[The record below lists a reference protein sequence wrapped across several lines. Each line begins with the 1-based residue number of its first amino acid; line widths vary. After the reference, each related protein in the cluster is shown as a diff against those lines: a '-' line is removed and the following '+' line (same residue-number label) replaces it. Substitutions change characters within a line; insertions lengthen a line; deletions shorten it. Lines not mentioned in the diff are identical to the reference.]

1 MDLGRVHNADKIDFV
16 ASVYK
21 ALRIP
26 QQCEENCRD
35 FSLTEQVEW
44 KRPMAYR
51 NAKLSQHQLDFLLD
65 FRRFRVS
72 YLCRQLLIQLLIVI
86 IQLVT
91 DAAQRTCVSFMI
103 QKVYELLHCRNI
115 KVRAMWH
122 VSTMVSSYC

>member
-35 FSLTEQVEW
+35 FSPTEQAEW

-65 FRRFRVS
+65 FRRFRVF
-72 YLCRQLLIQLLIVI
+72 I
-86 IQLVT
+86 
-91 DAAQRTCVSFMI
+91 FM
-103 QKVYELLHCRNI
+103 
-115 KVRAMWH
+115 
-122 VSTMVSSYC
+122 